1 MLFGLFALWLL
12 IFHISRFI
20 YIQLVSIW
28 CICINLGDHNT
39 VTSCDGLTRSE
50 RGIYADFDKIGGPCT
65 CIVTSLFNGYLYVLS
80 YKAAHVLCNNRVI
93 FDCKDDGFKM
103 FNVKFNDTI
112 IIKAEY
118 QPGHTF
124 GRFKQ
129 CLVFINYGKYIQ
141 IYNIWMHCDN
151 IKSFYCFFENC
162 NLMLNCLLNE
172 SAIIVE
178 YMIVQFFSS

>member
-1 MLFGLFALWLL
+1 MCSCMYLVLLFGLFALWLL

-39 VTSCDGLTRSE
+39 VTSCDGSTRSE

-65 CIVTSLFNGYLYVLS
+65 CIVTSLFNGYLYILS
-80 YKAAHVLCNNRVI
+80 YKAAHVLCNNRVRVNNTVI
-93 FDCKDDGFKM
+93 FDCKDDSFKK

-151 IKSFYCFFENC
+151 IKSFYCFMKILIWCKTVF
-162 NLMLNCLLNE
+162 
-172 SAIIVE
+172 
-178 YMIVQFFSS
+178 